1 MKIENFNEEHLKK
14 LNLIS
19 ASGELLLSKE
29 DLDLLKQGKQT
40 NDILLKDIELRDK
53 TVDLNA
59 SLSVEMKNGKANIK
73 VHPYYKQLENNQLLT
88 EQERDYI
95 SKNTGVHNKVTNAT
109 GTVLSH
115 GEAPYKFDEKAQD
128 SYYVTLNTANGE
140 ETTWGVD
147 LKEKMKEYKVG
158 DDVTIKYTGKEPV
171 KVNVPYYENGEKLWK
186 EIQTNRNSFD
196 ISKFDEKQDIR
207 NEKFLIEFDN
217 KKNSF
222 DIVNSKVIPKVE
234 AINGVPLTKEKQ
246 YKLQNGEEIEQD
258 GSTLQYS
265 TKKQSFIQKHSKKLL
280 VASVLMDGGMSYLI
294 IKGVEAVEKRIEK
307 NTQEKAKQE
316 VAKKEVDKQYL
327 KDLDNL
333 KKDIDNKIRNTD
345 DKKELVEIKDYIDKE
360 IDVVEKRDYK
370 ESNLEERPVTDDDV
384 QEEQKH
390 EEDISHED
398 DEDMDLEMEQEDES
412 RSVRHGRGR

>member
-1 MKIENFNEEHLKK
+1 M
-14 LNLIS
+14 
-19 ASGELLLSKE
+19 
-29 DLDLLKQGKQT
+29 
-40 NDILLKDIELRDK
+40 
-53 TVDLNA
+53 
-59 SLSVEMKNGKANIK
+59 
-73 VHPYYKQLENNQLLT
+73 
-88 EQERDYI
+88 
-95 SKNTGVHNKVTNAT
+95 
-109 GTVLSH
+109 
-115 GEAPYKFDEKAQD
+115 
-128 SYYVTLNTANGE
+128 NTANGE

-147 LKEKMKEYKVG
+147 LKEKMKEHNVG
-158 DDVTIKYTGKEPV
+158 DDISIKYTGKEAV

-186 EIQTNRNSFD
+186 EIETNRNSFD
-196 ISKFDEKQDIR
+196 VNKYDEKQDIR

-280 VASVLMDGGMSYLI
+280 VASILMDGGMSYLI
-294 IKGVEAVEKRIEK
+294 IKGVEAVDKRIEK
-307 NTQEKAKQE
+307 NTHEKEKQE

-333 KKDIDNKIRNTD
+333 KKDIDNKIRSTD

>member
-1 MKIENFNEEHLKK
+1 MILS
-14 LNLIS
+14 LNS
-19 ASGELLLSKE
+19 A
-29 DLDLLKQGKQT
+29 
-40 NDILLKDIELRDK
+40 
-53 TVDLNA
+53 
-59 SLSVEMKNGKANIK
+59 
-73 VHPYYKQLENNQLLT
+73 
-88 EQERDYI
+88 
-95 SKNTGVHNKVTNAT
+95 
-109 GTVLSH
+109 
-115 GEAPYKFDEKAQD
+115 
-128 SYYVTLNTANGE
+128 
-140 ETTWGVD
+140 
-147 LKEKMKEYKVG
+147 
-158 DDVTIKYTGKEPV
+158 
-171 KVNVPYYENGEKLWK
+171 
-186 EIQTNRNSFD
+186 
-196 ISKFDEKQDIR
+196 
-207 NEKFLIEFDN
+207 
-217 KKNSF
+217 
-222 DIVNSKVIPKVE
+222 
-234 AINGVPLTKEKQ
+234 
-246 YKLQNGEEIEQD
+246 
-258 GSTLQYS
+258 
-265 TKKQSFIQKHSKKLL
+265 KKQSFIQKHSKKLL

-307 NTQEKAKQE
+307 NTQEKAIQE